1 MTTPKERD
9 AQDARELAFM
19 AAVASPALQRASSAY
34 SVSLAN
40 AADSRTEAFRAG
52 WAASREEDVHQ
63 DVLRVRLDDLHLEM
77 AAETMYEAIRQ
88 AASQVRVMG
97 APLPVWQDLPQRT
110 RDYRKQQLRNALAV
124 MAATE

>member
-9 AQDARELAFM
+9 AQDDRDLAFL
-19 AAVASPALQRASSAY
+19 AATASPALQRASSAY

-40 AADSRTEAFRAG
+40 AADSRVEAFRAG

-63 DVLRVRLDDLHLEM
+63 DVLRVRLDDLHLDL
-77 AAETMYEAIRQ
+77 AAENMYEAMRQ
-88 AASQVRVMG
+88 AAAHLQGV
-97 APLPVWQDLPQRT
+97 AAALPAWPDLPQRT
-110 RDYRKQQLRNALAV
+110 RDHRKQQLRNALAV